1 MASSRPRFRSALIA
15 GTGLA
20 CMLVAPA
27 LAAGPVT
34 VQVNGVPANLNPA
47 PTERAGR
54 VFVPLRGVFE
64 QLGAT
69 VVYEAGTINATGRHH
84 TISLRVGSLQA
95 EVDNQPATLDV
106 APFIIGASTYV
117 PLRFI
122 SQALGAQVNYDGTNE
137 IVAINTDHGSGPDM
151 APANA
156 PPPADTNTV
165 SANAI
170 TIDGLSPARDAVVR
184 GDRPTIQASFA
195 GGRVDPNSVRVVFD
209 GRDVTGQAYVS
220 PRGVT
225 YTPPGP
231 IPADRH
237 SVRISG
243 RDRAG
248 TPFDRGW
255 TFRSG
260 GTM

>member
-1 MASSRPRFRSALIA
+1 MASSRLRFRTILAASA
-15 GTGLA
+15 GLA
-20 CMLVAPA
+20 CLLAVPA
-27 LAAGPVT
+27 FAAGPVT
-34 VQVNGVPANLNPA
+34 VQVNGVPADLHPA

-69 VVYEAGTINATGRHH
+69 VVYDSGAINATGRHH
-84 TISLRVGSLQA
+84 TVSLHVGSLQA
-95 EVDNQPATLDV
+95 VVDNQQETLDV

-122 SQALGAQVNYDGTNE
+122 SQALGANVNYDGTNQ
-137 IVAINTDHGSGPDM
+137 IVAINTGGDRDRN
-151 APANA
+151 APPPNA
-156 PPPADTNTV
+156 PPPADT
-165 SANAI
+165 SASGV
-170 TIDGLSPARDAVVR
+170 TIADLVPARGAVVR
-184 GDRPTIQASFA
+184 GDRPTVQASFA

-225 YTPPGP
+225 YTPRGP
-231 IPADRH
+231 IPPDRH

-243 RDRAG
+243 RDRDG
-248 TPFDRGW
+248 TTFERGW
-255 TFRSG
+255 TFSSG
-260 GTM
+260 GM

>member
-1 MASSRPRFRSALIA
+1 MASTRPRFRSALPA
-15 GTGLA
+15 AAGLA
-20 CMLVAPA
+20 CLLAAPA
-27 LAAGPVT
+27 LAAGPLT

-69 VVYEAGTINATGRHH
+69 VVYDAGAINATGRRH
-84 TISLRVGSLQA
+84 TVSLHVGSLQA
-95 EVDNQPATLDV
+95 VVDNQPQTLDV

-117 PLRFI
+117 PLRFV

-137 IVAINTDHGSGPDM
+137 IVAINTDRGSNPVT
-151 APANA
+151 APPNA
-156 PPPADTNTV
+156 PPPVDTNAAGGNT
-165 SANAI
+165 I
-170 TIDGLSPARDAVVR
+170 TLDGLSPARGAVVH

-195 GGRVDPNSVRVVFD
+195 GGTVDPNSVRVVFD

-220 PRGVT
+220 PRGMT

-248 TPFDRGW
+248 VPFERGW
-255 TFRSG
+255 TFSSG
-260 GTM
+260 GAM